1 MKGTLLVLT
10 LLVTQDL
17 GIEMACPLFY
27 SVFGTLAIGKE
38 LPLNTALRLANAT
51 EAEKAAMGKIQ
62 DCYNEKGLDA
72 KILDLILLRMEG
84 SCRFYFRNIE
94 TDHLTLDRLLGKGLL
109 GLVRLLGFG
118 LFYPL

>member
-17 GIEMACPLFY
+17 GIEMAKACPLFY

-38 LPLNTALRLANAT
+38 FPLNKALRLANAT
-51 EAEKAAMGKIQ
+51 EAEKAAIGKIQ

-72 KILDLILLRMEG
+72 KILDLIVMTTITTSKKCIYEAMDSLK
-84 SCRFYFRNIE
+84 E
-94 TDHLTLDRLLGKGLL
+94 TFHIAPLG
-109 GLVRLLGFG
+109 R
-118 LFYPL
+118 

>member
-1 MKGTLLVLT
+1 MSPAK
-10 LLVTQDL
+10 
-17 GIEMACPLFY
+17 ACPLFY

-72 KILDLILLRMEG
+72 KILDLIVMVTYYPSPTPTLRTHMQPVDRWHME
-84 SCRFYFRNIE
+84 
-94 TDHLTLDRLLGKGLL
+94 
-109 GLVRLLGFG
+109 
-118 LFYPL
+118 

>member
-17 GIEMACPLFY
+17 GIEMGERFSPAPLFY

-62 DCYNEKGLDA
+62 DCYNEKGLDER
-72 KILDLILLRMEG
+72 K
-84 SCRFYFRNIE
+84 S
-94 TDHLTLDRLLGKGLL
+94 
-109 GLVRLLGFG
+109 
-118 LFYPL
+118 P